1 MVAIF
6 RKIFVDYQIK
16 LFILAFAILLWF
28 YVSLENT
35 YEYNIPVRIV
45 PTNVRSNYLIVN
57 DYPREVLVKFRGKG
71 KSLFALKS
79 SDRKIQ
85 LDLSRYRRMAI
96 FRLRPEMVEILPTSS
111 VQVVKIVRPDT
122 IVFKLERKSEKKLRV
137 VPNVSV
143 SLEPGYTIVGAIK
156 KEPPAVRVSGPK
168 SVVDT
173 LSVIYTRKLFFSHVK
188 SDVFGTVRLKS
199 FRNKYVSVVPEMVH
213 YRIDVQQLGE
223 KTIKDIPVH
232 LIHAPKNKQIRIIPS
247 AITVTIEGGVSLL
260 DSISTKD
267 IYVYIDYKQ
276 KKAGHSDFKAIIEL
290 PPETRFSNAFPHMFK
305 VIAE

>member
-1 MVAIF
+1 MVTIF

-28 YVSLENT
+28 YVSLENS

-57 DYPREVLVKFRGKG
+57 DYPKEVLVKFRGKG

-85 LDLSRYRRMAI
+85 LDLSRYRRLAI
-96 FRLRPEMVEILPTSS
+96 FRLRTEMVQVPPTLS
-111 VQVVKIVRPDT
+111 VQVVQIVRPDT
-122 IVFKLERKSEKKLRV
+122 VIFKLERKSERDLRV

-143 SLEPGYTIVGAIK
+143 SLEPGYIIVGAIK
-156 KEPPAVRVSGPK
+156 TEPAKVHASGPK

-173 LSVIYTRKLFFSHVK
+173 LNVIYTKKLFFSHVK
-188 SDVFGTVRLKS
+188 SDVSGAVRLES
-199 FRNKYVSVVPEMVH
+199 FTNKFVSIVPEFVH
-213 YRIDVQQLGE
+213 YRINVQQLGQ

-232 LIHAPKNKQIRIIPS
+232 VIHAPKNKQVRVIPS
-247 AITVTIEGGVSLL
+247 AISVTIEGGINLL
-260 DSISTKD
+260 DTIGAKD
-267 IYVYIDYKQ
+267 INVYIDYKQ
-276 KKAGHSDFKAIIEL
+276 KRARKSDYKAIIEL
-290 PPETRFSNAFPHMFK
+290 PPETRFSNAFPHTFK
-305 VIAE
+305 VIVE

>member
-1 MVAIF
+1 MVSIV
-6 RKIFVDYQIK
+6 RKIFVDYQVK
-16 LFILAFAILLWF
+16 LFILAFAIFLWF

-35 YEYNIPVRIV
+35 YEYSIPVRIV
-45 PTNVRSNYLIVN
+45 PVNVRQTYLISN
-57 DYPREVLVKFRGKG
+57 DYPKEVLVKFRGKG

-85 LDLSRYRRMAI
+85 LDLSRYRRMAV
-96 FRLRPEMVEILPTSS
+96 FQLRPKMVEIPPTLS
-111 VQVVKIVRPDT
+111 VQVVQIIRPDT
-122 IVFKLERKSEKKLRV
+122 IVFKLERKSEKKLQV
-137 VPNVSV
+137 VPNISV

-156 KEPPAVRVSGPK
+156 TEPSTVQVSGPK

-173 LSVIYTRKLFFSHVK
+173 LGVVYTRKLFFSHVK

-199 FRNKYVSVVPEMVH
+199 FPNKFVSIVPEMVH
-213 YRIDVQQLGE
+213 YRINVQQLGE

-232 LIHAPKNKQIRIIPS
+232 LIHAPKNRQMRIIPS
-247 AITVTIEGGVSLL
+247 TISVTIEGGVNLL
-260 DSISTKD
+260 DGITRKD

-276 KKAGHSDFKAIIEL
+276 KKARHGDYKAIIEL
-290 PPETRFSNAFPHMFK
+290 PPETRFSNAFPHTFK